1 MNNVSLNPRR
11 VFLIGVAI
19 AALMAGTLAL
29 ISSLGAQSSRADVND
44 NQITCKG
51 FVHSGEADEIN
62 PDLYQAEYRI
72 RCDQAI
78 TGYSLFI
85 GAQQVQTL
93 ETEVFP
99 QFADGSPVSTD
110 AFSCNGDL
118 PGNGV
123 NCTGKYSNL
132 SGIITGKFAVEMP
145 LCEAGKRIEPIL
157 TVFKGSVSSTNALV
171 QAIAGP
177 FSLGQPSDCKG
188 KKNKPRTMPLM
199 PAPSADTP
207 EIGDPGYDGPA
218 QAARKHKK

>member
-19 AALMAGTLAL
+19 AALLAGTLAL

-51 FVHSGEADEIN
+51 FVHTGEADEIN

-78 TGYSLFI
+78 TGYSLFV

-99 QFADGSPVSTD
+99 QYADGSPVAADS
-110 AFSCNGDL
+110 FSCNGDL
-118 PGNGV
+118 PGNAV
-123 NCTGKYSNL
+123 NCVGKYSETQ
-132 SGIITGKFAVEMP
+132 GIITGTFEIDQP
-145 LCEAGKRIEPIL
+145 LCKPARIEPIL
-157 TVFKGSVSSTNALV
+157 TVVKTPGTGSNPV
-171 QAIAGP
+171 AISGP
-177 FSLGQPSDCKG
+177 FSLGQPAGCKG

-199 PAPSADTP
+199 PRPTVDTP
-207 EIGDPGYDGPA
+207 ETGDPTYTGPA
-218 QAARKHKK
+218 S